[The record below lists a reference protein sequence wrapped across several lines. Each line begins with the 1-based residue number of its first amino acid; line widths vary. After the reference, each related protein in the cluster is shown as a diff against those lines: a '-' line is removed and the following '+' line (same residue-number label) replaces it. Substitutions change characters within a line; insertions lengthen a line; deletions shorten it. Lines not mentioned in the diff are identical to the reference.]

1 MMRQS
6 IEEERVQNGGGEGER
21 KKKERMFDHA
31 EYTDCRRSEFFTTMM
46 SIS

>member
-21 KKKERMFDHA
+21 KKKNVCLITLNTQIADEASSSPR
-31 EYTDCRRSEFFTTMM
+31 
-46 SIS
+46 